1 MQSVFWVMGIG
12 FVIGLAVWM
21 VFQAMVRRGGRH
33 VRLVDPRTLVVT
45 PVDAKQDEASSLRGR
60 FVKLEGA
67 ANFRD
72 IGGYLTESGLLVRT
86 GRVFRSDELS
96 ELTDGDHNKLRG
108 LGLRRVFDL
117 RSRDE
122 VRKKWDRIPADAP
135 YQYLHTPVYEKE
147 PRWDYLPAIL
157 FRRHQL
163 GQVLSERYYF
173 MVEKRAEVF
182 GRILAYFADL
192 KNLPAVYHC
201 NAGKDRTGI
210 VTALVLSL
218 LGVPD
223 ETIVADYSLSNLG
236 FEHYFREFVE
246 DRRHAALGVA
256 DEEFQGLFIV
266 QPTWMRD
273 LLAHLRQTYGSVETY
288 LVEKGKM
295 PPGVIDQ
302 IRANLLV

>member
-1 MQSVFWVMGIG
+1 MQMVLWVSGIILVVVFGAWV
-12 FVIGLAVWM
+12 
-21 VFQAMVRRGGRH
+21 VFTVLVRRGGRQ
-33 VRLVDPRTLVVT
+33 VELVDPKTLVIM
-45 PVDAKQDEASSLRGR
+45 PIEAAQEDVPGLEAR
-60 FVKLEGA
+60 FLPLQGA
-67 ANFRD
+67 VNFRD
-72 IGGYLTESGLLVRT
+72 IGGYLTENGQRVRM
-86 GRVFRSDELS
+86 GRIFRSDELS
-96 ELTDGDHNKLRG
+96 NLTDDDLSM
-108 LGLRRVFDL
+108 LRRLGMQRIFDL

-122 VRKKWDRIPADAP
+122 VRKKRDRLPVDAP
-135 YQYLHTPVYEKE
+135 YQYFHTPVYEKE

-163 GQVLSERYYF
+163 GRVLRERYFF

-182 GRILAYFADL
+182 ARILSYFADL

-223 ETIVADYSLSNLG
+223 EAIVADYSLSNLG

-246 DRRHAALGVA
+246 DRRHAPLGVA
-256 DEEFQGLFIV
+256 DEEFQGLFVV
-266 QPTWMRD
+266 QPTWMQD
-273 LLAHLRQTYGSVETY
+273 LLAHLRGKYGSVEAY
-288 LVEKGKM
+288 LVGKGKM
-295 PPGVIDQ
+295 PPGVIEQ